1 MSIITGMRLVS
12 GLTAGTINAAELTG
26 LISTPAGA
34 AGWKAAISSSALSQQ
49 LVQEPTARA
58 AWMGSAAAVN
68 IAVKARSFV
77 RLWMS
82 HPEALDSLMAT
93 TSSVAALLDSR
104 EARIALWSHDQ
115 GLIAMGLS
123 ATAYAAAKAS
133 NKLKQSGGIVAASP
147 SLVIPGGGRFILVS
161 TISNATASM
170 ATQSK
175 RPGSAIPSVVPV
187 APVERPV
194 VIPLIGPVSCSAV
207 NSGGISVTVTYL
219 PAD

>member
-12 GLTAGTINAAELTG
+12 GLTAGSINAAELTG

-34 AGWKAAISSSALSQQ
+34 AGWKAAMSSSALAQQ
-49 LVQEPTARA
+49 LMQDPIARA
-58 AWMGSAAAVN
+58 AWMGSTAAVN
-68 IAVKARSFV
+68 AAVKLRSFV
-77 RLWMS
+77 RLWLS
-82 HPEALDSLMAT
+82 HPEALDSLMSTA
-93 TSSVAALLDSR
+93 SSIAALLDSR

-115 GLIAMGLS
+115 GLVAMGLS

-133 NKLKQSGGIVAASP
+133 NKLKQSGGIVSTNP
-147 SLVIPGGGRFILVS
+147 SLVIAGGGRFILVS
-161 TISNATASM
+161 TISNATGSLP
-170 ATQSK
+170 TQSK

-187 APVERPV
+187 APVERPA
-194 VIPLIGPVSCSAV
+194 VIPLIGPVVCTAA

>member
-12 GLTAGTINAAELTG
+12 GLTAGSINAAELTG

-34 AGWKAAISSSALSQQ
+34 AGWKAAISSSALAQQ
-49 LVQEPTARA
+49 LMQDPNARA
-58 AWMGSAAAVN
+58 AWMGSTAAVN
-68 IAVKARSFV
+68 IAVKLRSFV
-77 RLWMS
+77 RLWLS

-93 TSSVAALLDSR
+93 TSSVTALLDSR

-133 NKLKQSGGIVAASP
+133 NKLKQSGGVVTPSP
-147 SLVIPGGGRFILVS
+147 SLIIPAGGRFILVS
-161 TISNATASM
+161 TISSGTTGVQ
-170 ATQSK
+170 TQSK
-175 RPGSAIPSVVPV
+175 RPGSAIPSTVLV
-187 APVERPV
+187 ANVERPV
-194 VIPLIGPVSCSAV
+194 VVPLMGPVTFTYA
-207 NSGGISVTVTYL
+207 NSGGINVTLTYL